1 VKRYAVFAGTVLGT
15 PGGACDFLVD
25 FSKLQDALNYRSQ
38 FLSLE
43 RKKQYWSHVWDTRDF
58 KIIPNQPDEY
68 GEVMG
73 DNFN

>member
-1 VKRYAVFAGTVLGT
+1 MKRYVVFAGTVLGT

-25 FSKLQDALNYRSQ
+25 FSRLDAALAYRQQ

-43 RKKQYWSHVWDTRDF
+43 RKKEYWSHVWDTRDF
-58 KIIPNQPDEY
+58 KIIPDQPDEY

-73 DNFN
+73 DNLN

>member
-1 VKRYAVFAGTVLGT
+1 MKRYAVFAGTVLGT

-25 FSKLQDALNYRSQ
+25 FSSLKSALDYRAQ

-43 RKKQYWSHVWDTRDF
+43 RSKQYWSHIWDTRDF
-58 KIIPNQPDEY
+58 KIIPNQPDEH

>member
-1 VKRYAVFAGTVLGT
+1 MKRYAVFAGTVLGT

-25 FSKLQDALNYRSQ
+25 FSSLKSALDYRAQ

-43 RKKQYWSHVWDTRDF
+43 RPKEYWSHVWDTRDF

-73 DNFN
+73 DNFI